1 MATNHAAET
10 ARIHARLTHP
20 VIDSDGHWIEFEPA
34 ALDYL
39 RQVGGERIV
48 ERYQA
53 VANQFGNK
61 KWSQQSPIE
70 RRERRM
76 LQPGWWGVPTKNTR
90 DRATAMLPKLLYER
104 MGELGL
110 DFAVL
115 YPTSGALFAPF
126 LRDEEVRRAAC
137 RAFNMYTADQFR
149 GLGDRLTP
157 AAVIPMHTPQEAV
170 EELEFVVKTLGTKA
184 AMFASLLRRPVPA
197 VAKENPQASRYALWH
212 DTLGLDSAHDYDPV
226 WAKCLELGIPPTF
239 HSASSGIGLRTSIS
253 NFVYNHIGHFGAAG
267 EAVCK
272 ALFIGGVTRRFP
284 KLKFAFLEG
293 GVGWACS
300 LYSDLI
306 GHWKKRNPAALEAVN
321 PANLNHEML
330 VELVQRY
337 GSQSY
342 VDKLEQLPSA
352 VGRGLPSDNAE
363 RLDDFGACDIKRP
376 EDIRDLFVP
385 NFYFGCESDDP
396 ITSWAFRRQV
406 NPFGAKLNTLFGSDI
421 GHFDVPDM
429 TEVLVEAYEGVE
441 DGLITEG
448 DFRDFV
454 FANPVRFWTAVNPNF
469 FTGTAVETQVQK
481 YLAEAGQPTDAAA
494 AL

>member
-1 MATNHAAET
+1 MSGNHTAET
-10 ARIHARLTHP
+10 AKIRAKLNHP

-34 ALDYL
+34 AVEYL
-39 RQVGGERIV
+39 RQVGGDKIV
-48 ERYQA
+48 ERYGK

-61 KWSQQSPIE
+61 KWAQTSVEE

-90 DRATAMLPKLLYER
+90 DRATAMLPKLLHER

-110 DFAVL
+110 DFGVI

-137 RAFNMYTADQFR
+137 RAFNMYTADQFQ

-157 AAVIPMHTPQEAV
+157 AVVVPMYSPQEAV
-170 EELEFVVKTLGTKA
+170 EELEFVVKTLGCKA
-184 AMFASLLRRPVPA
+184 VMLGSLPRRPVAA
-197 VAKENPQASRYALWH
+197 VARTNPEASRYAVWH
-212 DTLGLDSAHDYDPV
+212 DTLGLDSAYNYDPV
-226 WAKCLELGIPPTF
+226 WAKCLELGISPTF

-253 NFVYNHIGHFGAAG
+253 NFVYNHIGHFGQAG

-284 KLKFAFLEG
+284 QLRFGFLEG

-306 GHWKKRNPAALEAVN
+306 GHWKKRNPTALEETN
-321 PANLNHEML
+321 PANLNRELL
-330 VELVQRY
+330 VGLVQRY
-337 GSQSY
+337 GSKAFI
-342 VDKLEQLPSA
+342 DKIDQLAPGVGLLMERPEQ
-352 VGRGLPSDNAE
+352 
-363 RLDDFGACDIKRP
+363 LDDFEACGIKKAS
-376 EDIRDLFVP
+376 DIRDLFAP
-385 NFYFGCESDDP
+385 NFYFGCEADDP
-396 ITSWAFRRQV
+396 VNSWAFKDNV
-406 NPFGAKLNTLFGSDI
+406 NPYGAKLNAIFGSDI

-441 DGLITEG
+441 DGILTE
-448 DFRDFV
+448 DNFRDFV
-454 FANPVRFWTAVNPNF
+454 FGNPVRFWTAGNPNF
-469 FTGTAVETQVQK
+469 FKGTAVESQVQK
-481 YLAEAGQPTDAAA
+481 FLVEESCANGACSVA
-494 AL
+494 

>member
-1 MATNHAAET
+1 
-10 ARIHARLTHP
+10 
-20 VIDSDGHWIEFEPA
+20 
-34 ALDYL
+34 
-39 RQVGGERIV
+39 
-48 ERYQA
+48 
-53 VANQFGNK
+53 
-61 KWSQQSPIE
+61 
-70 RRERRM
+70 M

-90 DRATAMLPKLLYER
+90 DRATAMLPKLLHER

-110 DFAVL
+110 DFAIL

-137 RAFNMYTADQFR
+137 RAFNLYTADQFQ

-157 AAVIPMHTPQEAV
+157 AAVIPMHTPQEAI
-170 EELEFVVKTLGTKA
+170 EELEFVVKTLGIKA
-184 AMFASLLRRPVPA
+184 AMLASLQRRPIPA
-197 VAKENPQASRYALWH
+197 VAKATPEASRYALWH
-212 DTLGLDSAHDYDPV
+212 DTLGLDSEHDYDPV

-239 HSASSGIGLRTSIS
+239 HSASSGIGLRSSIS

-284 KLKFAFLEG
+284 KLRFAFLEG

-306 GHWKKRNPAALEAVN
+306 GHWKKRNPEALEEVN
-321 PANLNHEML
+321 PANLDRALL
-330 VELVQRY
+330 VELAQRY
-337 GSQSY
+337 GSKALG
-342 VDKLEQLPSA
+342 DKLEQLEA
-352 VGRGLPSDNAE
+352 GLGVLTDKPAQ
-363 RLDDFGACDIKRP
+363 LDDFAACGIKKP
-376 EDIRDLFVP
+376 QDIRDLFVP
-385 NFYFGCESDDP
+385 NFYFGCEADDP
-396 ITSWAFRRQV
+396 VTSWAFKRHV
-406 NPFGAKLNTLFGSDI
+406 NPYGARLNTLFGSDI

-441 DGLITEG
+441 DGIMTED

-454 FANPVRFWTAVNPNF
+454 FANPARFWTAVNPDF
-469 FTGTAVETQVQK
+469 FKGTAVESQVYK
-481 YLAEAGQPTDAAA
+481 FLAENGEAAAA

>member
-10 ARIHARLTHP
+10 ARIHARLQHP
-20 VIDSDGHWIEFEPA
+20 VIDSDGHWIEFEPI

-48 ERYQA
+48 ERYKA

-61 KWSQQSPIE
+61 KWATLSPEE

-76 LQPGWWGVPTKNTR
+76 MQPGWWGVPTKNTR

-104 MGELGL
+104 MDELGL

-115 YPTSGALFAPF
+115 YPTAGALFAPF

-137 RAFNMYTADQFR
+137 RAFNLYTTDQFR

-157 AAVIPMHTPQEAV
+157 AAVIPMYTPQEAL
-170 EELEFVVKTLGTKA
+170 EELEFAVKTLGFKA
-184 AMFASLLRRPVPA
+184 AMLGSLPRRPVAA
-197 VAKENPQASRYALWH
+197 VAKANPGASRYATWH
-212 DTLGLDSAHDYDPV
+212 DTLGLDSEYDYDPV

-239 HSASSGIGLRTSIS
+239 HSASSGIGLRASIS
-253 NFVYNHIGHFGAAG
+253 NFVYNHIGHFGVAG

-306 GHWKKRNPAALEAVN
+306 GHWKKRNPGALEEVN
-321 PANLNHEML
+321 PANLNRQLL
-330 VELVQRY
+330 VDFVQRY
-337 GSQSY
+337 GAKSFI
-342 VDKLEQLPSA
+342 DKLDQLAPEVGLLMERPEQ
-352 VGRGLPSDNAE
+352 
-363 RLDDFGACDIKRP
+363 LDDFAACGIEKAQDIH
-376 EDIRDLFVP
+376 DLFVP
-385 NFYFGCESDDP
+385 NFYFGCEADDP
-396 ITSWAFRRQV
+396 MTSWAFKRQV
-406 NPFGAKLNTLFGSDI
+406 NPYGAKLNTLFGSDI

-441 DGLITEG
+441 NGLITEE
-448 DFRDFV
+448 DFSDFV
-454 FANPVRFWTAVNPNF
+454 FANPVHFWAGINPHF
-469 FTGTAVETQVQK
+469 FKGTIVETQVGK
-481 YLAEAGQPTDAAA
+481 LLAETSQPAAA